1 MRDVREGEAMSGA
14 RKDGAGSTDA
24 PSKALRMAEAAAE
37 VGEDLGIEAPRTG
50 DACSGCS
57 LAREEDLDEYDC
69 ARCGSKWGPPRTSE
83 AQVCTGCDAVGP
95 VKAYSCSDVSMRLCA
110 KCAPGAALRTETAF
124 SRPEIGARFVNPR
137 GREYEVIGHMH
148 EPSKVVVMECATRML
163 DVSAW
168 PLMTPENGWQRRPAK
183 HVHAWRDIRREP
195 RSEETTPLADRIIA
209 HVRAYGAEM
218 CDEDMATA
226 RRFIDGELRRPTATA
241 ASHDLVE
248 AARLVARKIR
258 SWAQAGIPIDA
269 VGQAWMLDH
278 LEHAIEAETSGAG
291 RESDRNDA
299 AFKLAQRSNVTG
311 WNEAIEAAA
320 RVAEKDPDKDE
331 WSPRDIARA
340 IRALVTEDCAGA
352 AKEEACSNTT
362 SGSASASSSPSESS
376 SGSSAAPGATDSS
389 GEVPPDTARAM
400 AWLEANDREY
410 VGPGDSFVPRLA
422 AAFADVRADELA
434 ECLDIARRECDRAD
448 IIAEIRKRGECTAN
462 PTAGNRSTDR

>member
-1 MRDVREGEAMSGA
+1 
-14 RKDGAGSTDA
+14 
-24 PSKALRMAEAAAE
+24 
-37 VGEDLGIEAPRTG
+37 
-50 DACSGCS
+50 
-57 LAREEDLDEYDC
+57 
-69 ARCGSKWGPPRTSE
+69 
-83 AQVCTGCDAVGP
+83 
-95 VKAYSCSDVSMRLCA
+95 
-110 KCAPGAALRTETAF
+110 
-124 SRPEIGARFVNPR
+124 
-137 GREYEVIGHMH
+137 
-148 EPSKVVVMECATRML
+148 
-163 DVSAW
+163 
-168 PLMTPENGWQRRPAK
+168 
-183 HVHAWRDIRREP
+183 
-195 RSEETTPLADRIIA
+195 
-209 HVRAYGAEM
+209 
-218 CDEDMATA
+218 MATA